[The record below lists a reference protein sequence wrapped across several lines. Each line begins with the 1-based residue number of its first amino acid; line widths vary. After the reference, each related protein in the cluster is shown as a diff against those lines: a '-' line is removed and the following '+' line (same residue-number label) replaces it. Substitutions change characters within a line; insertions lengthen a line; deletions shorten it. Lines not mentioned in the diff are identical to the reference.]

1 MKINFIPKI
10 PKFES
15 NNIQKIWKYE
25 LILTALL
32 LAVFLGWDLWIYYKK
47 AEANRNISASPDT
60 SKVVSL
66 KKESLLAID
75 KKLQGYKDF
84 LKNPKFTPYENF

>member
-1 MKINFIPKI
+1 MKLKFIPRF
-10 PKFES
+10 PKWEF

-32 LAVFLGWDLWIYYKK
+32 LAVFFAWDLWIYYKK

-75 KKLQGYKDF
+75 KKLQEHKDF
-84 LKNPKFTPYENF
+84 LKNPKFNY